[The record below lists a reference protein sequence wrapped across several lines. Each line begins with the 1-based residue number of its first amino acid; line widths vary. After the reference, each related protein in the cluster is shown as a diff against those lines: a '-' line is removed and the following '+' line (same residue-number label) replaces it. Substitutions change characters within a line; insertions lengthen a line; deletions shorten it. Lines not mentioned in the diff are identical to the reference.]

1 VLLFTRAI
9 SNEISVQKDIVMKR
23 FVCNINVLWFA
34 TLPFI
39 LSSCV
44 AQQPAFSQ
52 AEVRAREL
60 VRQMSL
66 NEKIEQLHG
75 FRDKTHFRVV
85 PGLRRLGIPEL
96 LVTNGPAGVGPGGAG
111 TQKKATALPA
121 PIALAASWDTKLA
134 YQYGKLAGEE
144 TIALGYNLLEAP
156 DINIARVPQGGRV
169 FESYGEDPLLASQIA
184 VANLRGIQSTRV
196 IGNVKH
202 FAANNQETNR
212 GSINE
217 IIGER
222 ALHEIY
228 LPAFEASIREGHS
241 ASIMCA
247 YPRVNSAY
255 NCENKPLLRDVLR
268 KQWGFDGFVT
278 SDFGAV
284 HSTVSS
290 IEAGLDLELPTGIY
304 FGDAV
309 RRALNE
315 KEITEAQID
324 TMIVHRLT
332 KMIEFG
338 WLDHP
343 LASESISAFEHGAIS
358 RQIAAQSM
366 VLLKNEGNLLPLKRD
381 KINRIALLGPYAVRT
396 LSGGG
401 GSSHVLPLYTVQPV
415 DGIDGA
421 LEQQT
426 QIDVLDGYDLDAATK
441 AARRATIAIVMV
453 GDDEGE
459 DHDHGIVL
467 SEVQNKL
474 VEAVAAVNP
483 HTIVVLKSGSAVLM
497 PWIDKVAAVLEA
509 WYPGEEDGNAV
520 ADVLFGHV
528 NPSGKLPLTFPA
540 RAEDTLANHPDQ
552 FPGDGVTVRYSE
564 GLEVGYRAYQ
574 AHHVQP
580 LFPFGFGLSYTTF
593 AMNNLHVEHQ
603 SDGVK
608 VFFRV
613 TNTGQREGAEVAQLY
628 LTFPPIAEGNEP
640 QHQLRGF
647 AKVHLESGE
656 SQQIELAL
664 HPQDLRWWS
673 EKTHSWQQTKG
684 KFTIAVGDSSANT
697 PLEARFIMP

>member
-1 VLLFTRAI
+1 
-9 SNEISVQKDIVMKR
+9 MKR

-613 TNTGQREGAEVAQLY
+613 TNTGQREGEEVAQLY

>member
-1 VLLFTRAI
+1 
-9 SNEISVQKDIVMKR
+9 MKR
-23 FVCNINVLWFA
+23 FVCNTNVLWFA
-34 TLPFI
+34 ALPFI
-39 LSSCV
+39 FSTCV
-44 AQQPAFSQ
+44 AQQSAFTQSE
-52 AEVRAREL
+52 ARARVL

-75 FRDKTHFRVV
+75 FRDKTHFRIV
-85 PGLRRLGIPEL
+85 PGLKRLGIPEL

-111 TQKKATALPA
+111 SQKKATALPA

-217 IIGER
+217 VIDER
-222 ALHEIY
+222 VLHEIY
-228 LPAFEASIREGHS
+228 LAAFEASIREGHS

-247 YPRVNSAY
+247 YPRVNGAY

-268 KQWGFDGFVT
+268 KEWGFDGFVT

-309 RRALNE
+309 RRALDE
-315 KEITEAQID
+315 KKITGAQID
-324 TMIVHRLT
+324 TMLIHRLT

-338 WLDHP
+338 WLEHP
-343 LASESISAFEHGAIS
+343 LKSEQISAFEHGAIS

-366 VLLKNEGNLLPLKRD
+366 VLLKNEGNLLPLQRN
-381 KINRIALLGPYAVRT
+381 KIKRIALLGPYAVRT

-401 GSSHVLPLYTVQPV
+401 GSSHVLPLYTVQPA

-426 QIDVLDGYDLDAATK
+426 PIDVFDGYDLDAATK
-441 AARRATIAIVMV
+441 AARHATAVIVMV

-459 DHDHGIVL
+459 DHDHGIAL
-467 SEVQNKL
+467 PEVQNKL
-474 VEAVAAVNP
+474 VEAIAAVNP

-520 ADVLFGHV
+520 ADVLFGNI

-540 RAEDTLANHPDQ
+540 RSEDTLASHPNQ
-552 FPGDGVTVRYSE
+552 FPGDGVTVHYSE

-574 AHHVQP
+574 AHHVRP

-593 AMNNLHVEHQ
+593 AMSDLYVERQ

-608 VFFRV
+608 VLFRV
-613 TNTGQREGAEVAQLY
+613 MNTGQRDGAEVAQLY
-628 LTFPPIAEGNEP
+628 LTYPLIAEGNEP

-647 AKVHLESGE
+647 AKVSLKSGE
-656 SQQIELAL
+656 SQQIELVL
-664 HPQDLRWWS
+664 HPHDMSWWS
-673 EKTHSWQQTKG
+673 EKTHNWQQAKG
-684 KFTIAVGDSSANT
+684 EFTIAVGDSSANT
-697 PLEARFIMP
+697 PLETHFIMP